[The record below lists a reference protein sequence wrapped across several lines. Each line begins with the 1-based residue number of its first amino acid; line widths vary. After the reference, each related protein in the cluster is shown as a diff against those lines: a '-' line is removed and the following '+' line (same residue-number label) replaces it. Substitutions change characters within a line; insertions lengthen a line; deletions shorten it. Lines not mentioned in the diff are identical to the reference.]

1 MKPFTRFRVLHW
13 LLAGSCLAAYLTGE
27 EGELLHVWLGYLGVL
42 AFAVR
47 LLVWVTGTK
56 GFPSLLPKLQGFK
69 NNPSRGISSLLI
81 ASTLSSFL
89 VCSVTGLM
97 LVDNARVLGVAAT
110 ALVPAAH
117 ADSDRHQRGADEGF
131 SALMVGAT
139 PLDEV
144 AKEVHE
150 ATANATLL
158 LVLAHIAF
166 VFVARRRFA
175 LSMLFGQPAPAASR
189 TRSTAGTAAATTAKA
204 TSTPIP

>member
-117 ADSDRHQRGADEGF
+117 ADSDGRRMDTREGLA
-131 SALMVGAT
+131 ALMAGAA

-144 AKEVHE
+144 AKDVHE

-166 VFVARRRFA
+166 VFIARRRFA
-175 LSMLFGQPAPAASR
+175 LSMLFGQPAPAAPPPR
-189 TRSTAGTAAATTAKA
+189 PAIA
-204 TSTPIP
+204 TSATKAPSAPTP

>member
-89 VCSVTGLM
+89 VCRVTGLM
-97 LVDNARVLGVAAT
+97 LDSARVLGVAAT

-117 ADSDRHQRGADEGF
+117 ADSDGRRMDTREGLA
-131 SALMVGAT
+131 ALMAGAA

-144 AKEVHE
+144 AKDVHE

-166 VFVARRRFA
+166 VFIARRRLA
-175 LSMLFGQPAPAASR
+175 LSMLFGQPPPAAPPPR
-189 TRSTAGTAAATTAKA
+189 PAIA
-204 TSTPIP
+204 TSATKAPSAPTP